1 MLFRTTIGLIA
12 LCSSAVALPQSEK
25 GGQTCLDALEICG
38 TGEAILGAIGFSGAP
53 TPGRWLFLVKSTN
66 GKLREKAI
74 SDGAV
79 VAVRDIEPLPGQD
92 LPDIPIDFAAVAIDS
107 GEAFNIVAGLA
118 EDRSVDFESAHFHL
132 RCRESGNEPVWLLKL
147 LGPRQDSR
155 GVVYLSAATGEI
167 LRSAWTI
174 REIEDF
180 ASATPFFTRTA
191 P

>member
-12 LCSSAVALPQSEK
+12 LCSSAVALPKSEK
-25 GGQTCLDALEICG
+25 EGRTCLDALEICG
-38 TGEAILGAIGFSGAP
+38 VGETTLGVIGFSGAP
-53 TPGRWLFLVKSTN
+53 APDRWLFLVKFTN
-66 GKLREKAI
+66 GKLQEKAI

-79 VAVRDIEPLPGQD
+79 VAERDIEPLPGQD
-92 LPDIPIDFAAVAIDS
+92 LPEIPIDFATVAIDS
-107 GEAFNIVAGLA
+107 DEAFDIVSELA
-118 EDRSVDFESAHFHL
+118 EGRRVDFESAHFHL

-155 GVVYLSAATGEI
+155 GVVYLSAVTGEI

-180 ASATPFFTRTA
+180 ASASPFFTRTA